1 MTYNYFPDEINTN
14 DVMKMRFE
22 LADTDVSKDEM
33 SAALSDE
40 EITAVLEQ
48 YPDNFKMAKLK
59 LLEHMMF
66 KYGQDVDNSVGPVSF
81 NYGEREY
88 SVYDLTGDIDRR
100 DLVSESEAA
109 RILSSYCNTYDDL
122 KKEIASSSVGIKPY
136 EKEKRE
142 YFYVGMMN
150 HPGGGRF

>member
-81 NYGEREY
+81 NFGNRMNFWKQ
-88 SVYDLTGDIDRR
+88 L
-100 DLVSESEAA
+100 
-109 RILSSYCNTYDDL
+109 YDDL
-122 KKEIASSSVGIKPY
+122 KKKLHLSVLESSRMRMKN
-136 EKEKRE
+136 EE

>member
-1 MTYNYFPDEINTN
+1 MYQRMKCQLHFP
-14 DVMKMRFE
+14 MK
-22 LADTDVSKDEM
+22 
-33 SAALSDE
+33 
-40 EITAVLEQ
+40 
-48 YPDNFKMAKLK
+48 AKLK

-81 NYGEREY
+81 NFGNRMNFWKQ
-88 SVYDLTGDIDRR
+88 L
-100 DLVSESEAA
+100 
-109 RILSSYCNTYDDL
+109 YDDL

-136 EKEKRE
+136 ENEKRE

>member
-1 MTYNYFPDEINTN
+1 MSPVKFQFYLDMPQE
-14 DVMKMRFE
+14 K
-22 LADTDVSKDEM
+22 LVSCR
-33 SAALSDE
+33 AIAC
-40 EITAVLEQ
+40 
-48 YPDNFKMAKLK
+48 
-59 LLEHMMF
+59 
-66 KYGQDVDNSVGPVSF
+66 
-81 NYGEREY
+81 YGEREY
-88 SVYDLTGDIDRR
+88 SVYDLTEDIDRR

-136 EKEKRE
+136 ENEKRE